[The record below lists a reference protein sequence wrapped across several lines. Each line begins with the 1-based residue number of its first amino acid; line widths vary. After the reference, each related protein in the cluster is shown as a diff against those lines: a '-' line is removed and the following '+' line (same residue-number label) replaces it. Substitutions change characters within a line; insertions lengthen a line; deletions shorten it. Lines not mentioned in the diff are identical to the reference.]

1 MVTTQDN
8 SVEGYLRGVCSR
20 GRPGERLPSVRE
32 LQQRFSVSPVTVQ
45 RVVRQLVMEGRAVT
59 RPGDGTFIT
68 RPAVADLGAVDHSW
82 QTVVLGR
89 SPVVPGGLEHL
100 THERTSGTIA
110 LDNAFPDPNLQAHD
124 LLAKAAARCVRRA
137 DAWDR
142 CPPQGIPLLREVF
155 AAELG
160 APFTA
165 ADVLITPGAQA
176 ALDSIFRVLARPG
189 DPVVLEDPCY
199 PGAVVAA
206 TLSGLVPTPVPT
218 DDHGVLPY
226 SLAEVLARSG
236 ARLVVLQ
243 PRHANPTGSVL
254 STERRAAVLAVAQ
267 EFGCFVVEDDW
278 VRDLDLDGPT
288 GPPLIADDQHGH
300 VISIRSLSKASAPG
314 MRIAAVT
321 ARGPALARLVSARL
335 AADFFAA
342 PLLQATAAEL
352 LMAPGWQR
360 HLLTL
365 RATLADR
372 RDTLVHALAEHA
384 PALTTTAPRGGVA
397 LWVHLPAGLDETA
410 LAAEC
415 AGRGVRVAVGGTYE
429 LTASG
434 TGHLRLAYGKDDPAT
449 LVTAAERI
457 GAAVRSL
464 T

>member
-1 MVTTQDN
+1 M
-8 SVEGYLRGVCSR
+8 EGFLRGVCSR

-68 RPAVADLGAVDHSW
+68 RPAIADAGAVDHSW

-110 LDNAFPDPNLQAHD
+110 LDNAFPEPTLQAHE
-124 LLAKAAARCVRRA
+124 LLAKATARCVRRT

-218 DDHGVLPY
+218 DDHGVLPDA
-226 SLAEVLARSG
+226 LADVLARTG

-254 STERRAAVLAVAQ
+254 STERRAAVRAIAQ

-365 RATLADR
+365 RAALAER

-384 PALTTTAPRGGVA
+384 PSLSATAPRGGVA
-397 LWVHLPAGLDETA
+397 LWVHLPVGVDEAA
-410 LAAEC
+410 LAIEC
-415 AGRGVRVAVGGTYE
+415 AGRGVRVAVGSTYE

-434 TGHLRLAYGKDDPAT
+434 AGHLRLAYGKDDPTT

-457 GAAVRSL
+457 GAALRSL